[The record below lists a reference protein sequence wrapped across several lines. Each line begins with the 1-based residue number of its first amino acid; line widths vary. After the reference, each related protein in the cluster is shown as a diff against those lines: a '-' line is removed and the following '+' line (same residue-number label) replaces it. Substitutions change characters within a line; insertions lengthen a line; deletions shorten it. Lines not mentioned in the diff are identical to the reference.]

1 MSGPKLCDLGYNH
14 GVPRVSALK
23 VRVFATCRLRFRY
36 QYVEKETRPRL
47 RPADTAGSLVHRV
60 LCDIFSK
67 VPKEERTRETLIR
80 LFEDGWTA
88 LSPGYHRVP
97 GVEVHRE
104 ASLRQLENFAA
115 NFDLQAE
122 PLMVEP
128 YFQVEVAP
136 GVTLF
141 GRLDR
146 IDEEPD
152 GTLHV
157 IDYKGGTEPEE
168 IDPGQL
174 NLYAVLAEDALAR
187 TVTKASF
194 WYLDDGSAWTTDVS
208 PEEKLRTRDELLV
221 TVREMEDVTEFPPTI
236 GPHCAFCPYYKVCE
250 FRDEIDFRRER
261 EGW

>member
-1 MSGPKLCDLGYNH
+1 M
-14 GVPRVSALK
+14 VRVSALK
-23 VRVFATCRLRFRY
+23 VRVFASCRLRFRY
-36 QYVEKETRPRL
+36 QYLEKETRPRL

-60 LCDIFSK
+60 LCDFYTKIAN
-67 VPKEERTRETLIR
+67 EDRNNETLIR
-80 LFEDGWTA
+80 LFEEGWVA

-104 ASLRQLENFAA
+104 ASLYQLRSFAR
-115 NFDLQAE
+115 NFDLAAE
-122 PLMVEP
+122 PMLVEP

-152 GTLHV
+152 GTLHI
-157 IDYKGGTEPEE
+157 IDYKGGTQPDE
-168 IDPGQL
+168 IDPEQL
-174 NLYAVLAEDALAR
+174 RLYAILTEDALGR
-187 TVTKASF
+187 TASKASF
-194 WYLDDGSAWTTDVS
+194 WYLDDGTVWTTELNAND
-208 PEEKLRTRDELLV
+208 KRRTREDLLV

-236 GPHCAFCPYYKVCE
+236 GPHCPNCPYYKVCE
-250 FRDEIDFRRER
+250 FRTEIDSRRER